1 MKNKR
6 LIPETPQWNNR
17 QPALRVP
24 VVKPEKNYRQRSVF
38 QSDLF
43 LLVFIVMG
51 ILAFTV
57 PVSAA
62 NVTHQLP
69 SSQDLTVNQTF
80 TLSPGGS
87 TPAVMWFGAIL
98 IGIVLVILSF
108 LPFPNGEEGLLSIA
122 AWIPIAYAM
131 YTALKVDVI
140 TNAGTVVSSAGVTQ
154 VESHTIYQFNT
165 EAIILLVLLAAA
177 IGNTW
182 RIWVS
187 QKKMRELSNP
197 EPEAFDY

>member
-6 LIPETPQWNNR
+6 LITETPQWNNR

-24 VVKPEKNYRQRSVF
+24 APKVEKKYRTRSLF

-51 ILAFTV
+51 VMAFTL

-62 NVTHQLP
+62 NITHNLP
-69 SSQDLTVNQTF
+69 ATQELTVNKTF
-80 TLSPGGS
+80 TLNSGGG
-87 TPAVMWFGAIL
+87 TPSLLWFSAII
-98 IGIVLVILSF
+98 IGILMILLSF
-108 LPFPNGEEGLLSIA
+108 HTFPNGEEGLVSIA
-122 AWIPIAYAM
+122 AWLPIAYAM
-131 YTALKVDVI
+131 FKSMSVDVI
-140 TNAGTVVSSAGVTQ
+140 TNAGTVVSSAGITQ
-154 VESHTIYQFNT
+154 VESHTIYQLNT
-165 EAIILLVLLAAA
+165 EAILLLVVLAAA

-187 QKKMRELSNP
+187 QKKMKELSDP
-197 EPEAFDY
+197 EPMLFDY

>member
-24 VVKPEKNYRQRSVF
+24 VAKPEKKYRQRSVF

-43 LLVFIVMG
+43 LLVFVVIG
-51 ILAFTV
+51 ILAFTL

-62 NVTHQLP
+62 NVTHDMP
-69 SSQDLTVNQTF
+69 SGQDLTVNKTYS
-80 TLSPGGS
+80 LSTGGS

-98 IGIVLVILSF
+98 IGLFLILISF
-108 LPFPNGEEGLLSIA
+108 VPFPNGEEGLVSIM

-131 YTALKVDVI
+131 YTSLKVDVI
-140 TNAGTVVSSAGVTQ
+140 TNAGTVVSTAGVTQ
-154 VESHTIYQFNT
+154 VESHTIYQFSN
-165 EAIILLVLLAAA
+165 EAVILLILFAAA
-177 IGNTW
+177 IGNTY

-187 QKKMRELSNP
+187 QKKLRDLSNP